1 MGEIARVEAIGI
13 GGMGQRRTHL
23 ATTALSQISNI
34 SLTHESVDVAATVA
48 ASSSFAGSP
57 VNMRERVG
65 RGGRAVEEAPQVGE
79 VEHLNAVDPDQLE
92 VLIRLGIR
100 SWTEAFECLGK
111 TI

>member
-65 RGGRAVEEAPQVGE
+65 RGAVEEAPQVGE

-100 SWTEAFECLGK
+100 SWTEAFECLGEL
-111 TI
+111 I